1 MKKILLIL
9 FVVTSIYFI
18 SCGDKLDLT
27 EFSTGKKIENPSDTS
42 YIQLKP
48 VWEGFKNPSDIMI
61 GKEPFIYVADTDNDR
76 VVMMNTAGLILG
88 SVSIRKPVAL
98 AQDYRLNLYV
108 CAEFDTTIG
117 GESKVFGALYKIDLF
132 ASGNQ
137 LWTAQLKRLLPATS
151 SHFQKERRRYTGI
164 AVLYDNSYLV
174 TRVGPDNSSP
184 IDPDNALI
192 EFTQVKNSD
201 GTYRDSLMGRLPNFE
216 ANGSGLLS
224 INQLS
229 SVTAFNRK
237 NREIVT
243 TQTGNTSFKVQWLR
257 FIITTDYA
265 GYVSKFDP
273 TIEPVDFLKPNKFN
287 APEDV
292 TVDNSNNVFVVDS
305 KKDSLFKFNQFGT
318 EQHSFGGPTV
328 FKNPK
333 GVAFHDKTLYVCDSG
348 NNRIIRFILS
358 TDTN

>member
-1 MKKILLIL
+1 MKKILIL
-9 FVVTSIYFI
+9 QFILSIIFL

-48 VWEGFKNPSDIMI
+48 VWEGFNNPTDILI

-76 VVMMNTAGLILG
+76 VVMLNTAGLILG
-88 SVSIRKPVAL
+88 TVKIKRPVAL
-98 AQDYRLNLYV
+98 AQDYRLNLLV

-117 GESKVFGALYKIDLF
+117 GESKVFGALYKIDMF

-137 LWTAQLKRLLPATS
+137 LGSAPLKRLLPSTS
-151 SHFQKERRRYTGI
+151 SHFQKNLRRYTG
-164 AVLYDNSYLV
+164 VTVFFDNSYLV
-174 TRVGPDNSSP
+174 TRVGPDNTSP
-184 IDPDNALI
+184 IDPDNAIL
-192 EFTQVKNSD
+192 EFTQWKNGD

-229 SVTAFNRK
+229 SVTSFNRK
-237 NREIVT
+237 NKEIVT
-243 TQTGNTSFKVQWLR
+243 AQIGNTSFKVQWLR

-273 TIEPVDFLKPNKFN
+273 GVEPVDFLRPNKFDTP
-287 APEDV
+287 ADV
-292 TVDNSNNVFVVDS
+292 TVDNSNNIFIVDS

-333 GVAFHDKTLYVCDSG
+333 GVAFHDRTLYICDSG
-348 NNRIIRFILS
+348 NNRILRFILS